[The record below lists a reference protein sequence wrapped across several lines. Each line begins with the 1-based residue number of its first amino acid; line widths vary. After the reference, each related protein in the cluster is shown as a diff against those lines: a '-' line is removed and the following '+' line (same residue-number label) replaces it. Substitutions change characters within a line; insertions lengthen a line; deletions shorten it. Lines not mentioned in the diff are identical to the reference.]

1 MTQTSVAA
9 PSEVAENITRLV
21 PYRPGKPI
29 EEVERELGITG
40 IIKLASNENSLGPSP
55 KAIEAVRQLTAKM
68 HVYPDANCFALRQ
81 AVSRALGISPD
92 CLVFGNGSDDI
103 IH

>member
-1 MTQTSVAA
+1 MVIRPQISEPENA
-9 PSEVAENITRLV
+9 PLVTENITRLV

-55 KAIEAVRQLTAKM
+55 RAIRVVQELAAKM
-68 HVYPDANCFALRQ
+68 HVYPDANCHALRQ
-81 AVSRALGISPD
+81 AVSRATGLSPES
-92 CLVFGNGSDDI
+92 LV
-103 IH
+103 